1 VALSV
6 KDRVFAAAEQI
17 SPERRPTV
25 STARA
30 AAGVSNAD
38 ATRYL
43 KEWAEEKN
51 AAGGQVAATPAAVL
65 EQAARL
71 AGTCWAEA
79 STLADQRHAAAEAV
93 WAQEKKDLGL
103 EISELVADLDKVS
116 AEKDA
121 AVTELTAR
129 ITALDTQA
137 NRQTRPSRNPSSTL
151 TPSKPPGGS
160 PHASTSSWPTRQNR
174 RNRRRP
180 NPHPRP
186 TPGWNRCNDCKER
199 HSRSSRRR
207 PPRPRGHSK
216 GRQNGGAS
224 RNPNTGVEPQ
234 HETTGRRRLYRDEM
248 PRPVHRSLPCS

>member
-17 SPERRPTV
+17 SAERRPTV
-25 STARA
+25 STVRA

-43 KEWAEEKN
+43 KEWVEEKQ

-71 AGTCWAEA
+71 AGVCWAEA
-79 STLADQRHAAAEAV
+79 SAVANERHAAAEAV

-121 AVTELTAR
+121 TVTELTAR
-129 ITALDTQA
+129 ITARITELDTQA
-137 NRQTRPSRNPSSTL
+137 AAMKAQLEPARAAEQQASSTAADAATRLAAAEARAETLQQAHDALLQRIVPETPDKNDRAQRTGGGPGFELRGESHL
-151 TPSKPPGGS
+151 TSL
-160 PHASTSSWPTRQNR
+160 TS
-174 RNRRRP
+174 
-180 NPHPRP
+180 
-186 TPGWNRCNDCKER
+186 
-199 HSRSSRRR
+199 
-207 PPRPRGHSK
+207 
-216 GRQNGGAS
+216 
-224 RNPNTGVEPQ
+224 
-234 HETTGRRRLYRDEM
+234 
-248 PRPVHRSLPCS
+248 